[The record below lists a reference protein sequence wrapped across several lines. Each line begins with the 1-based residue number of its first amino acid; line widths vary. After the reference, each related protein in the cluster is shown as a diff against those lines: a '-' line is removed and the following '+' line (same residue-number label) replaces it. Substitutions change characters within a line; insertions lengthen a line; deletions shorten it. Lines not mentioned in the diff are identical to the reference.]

1 MGAIKIECRWL
12 CSLHSVVVL
21 RLTVNLSSRKI
32 PGLNVYAQ
40 MQNEKEQEMRSPANP
55 TEATAGS
62 QRDLVH
68 SVEILDT
75 EFNSRPIGED
85 ALSSESWSVAHIAIC
100 YHSHRMFHDTHPVP
114 LFFFVLFLRGEM
126 FRWRDEQEINHSS
139 VIRRCPFA
147 VLLLLNNLRT
157 QIGASQCRI

>member
-1 MGAIKIECRWL
+1 MYDPIIFIPDGVIIAVCTVGAVKIECRWV
-12 CSLHSVVVL
+12 CSVHSIVVL

-85 ALSSESWSVAHIAIC
+85 ALFSES
-100 YHSHRMFHDTHPVP
+100 
-114 LFFFVLFLRGEM
+114 
-126 FRWRDEQEINHSS
+126 
-139 VIRRCPFA
+139 
-147 VLLLLNNLRT
+147 
-157 QIGASQCRI
+157 